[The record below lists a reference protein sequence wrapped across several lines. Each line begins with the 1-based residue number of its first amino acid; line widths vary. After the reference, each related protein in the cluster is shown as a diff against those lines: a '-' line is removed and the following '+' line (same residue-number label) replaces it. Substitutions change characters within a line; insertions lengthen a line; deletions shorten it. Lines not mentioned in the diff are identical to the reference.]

1 MYDKYSLVNRLP
13 AANVNI
19 PKHKGIIVSA
29 NTAALLSFNFYS
41 DLGVTMTAG
50 FTFSAGTSILP
61 IQPHSLSAS
70 LPAGVT
76 AFYLN

>member
-1 MYDKYSLVNRLP
+1 MYDKYFLVNRLP
-13 AANVNI
+13 AVNVAI

-29 NTAALLSFNFYS
+29 NTAAQLSFNFYS
-41 DLGVTMTAG
+41 EIGVTMTAG

-61 IQPHSLSAS
+61 IQPQSLAAAV
-70 LPAGVT
+70 PAGVT